1 MTHTWALV
9 NLKPG
14 VGKSTTAV
22 FAAQAAYEEGLK
34 PLLVDAD
41 EGRSC
46 LAAYNRAGGFKWPVV
61 GMAEPDLHRKLP
73 DLDGGVDLVI
83 IDVPQVEDHARIA
96 RGALRYAD
104 TWIVPVAPSH
114 YEVDR
119 MFEPPRGAADDSGRY
134 RLLEFFDEVQ
144 ELRERPSDVVAS
156 LNRTNRSKRTRS
168 GPDAD
173 VRTALENLGFEVMET
188 VIPYHDD
195 RFRQAIQPKTPGTN
209 MRRFV
214 RELLDRK
221 GATQ

>member
-41 EGRSC
+41 DGRSC
-46 LAAYNRAGGFKWPVV
+46 LAAYNRAGGFRWPVV
-61 GMAEPDLHRKLP
+61 GLAEPDLHRKLP
-73 DLDGGVDLVI
+73 DLDSGVDVVI
-83 IDVPQVEDHARIA
+83 IDVPQVEDHARVA

-144 ELRERPSDVVAS
+144 DMRNAPADIVVS
-156 LNRTNRSKRTRS
+156 LNRTNRSKRTKT

-173 VRTALENLGFEVMET
+173 VRNALVDHGFEVMNT
-188 VIPYHDD
+188 VIPFNDD
-195 RFRQAIQPKTPGTN
+195 RFRQAIEPRTPGTN

-214 RELLDRK
+214 QELLNRK